1 MQTINHRWKQLGQ
14 PVTQEG
20 NKQEAQLKQDIWEKQ
35 RKTGIKQKP
44 ANIDTNTRSEHKK
57 EGDTRNPVGI
67 LKKKTFQNTNENSSK
82 AQQTK
87 SWTTQLPVLKTETVP
102 PVIILRGS
110 LICDYGSSHLNSSV
124 CCMLL

>member
-44 ANIDTNTRSEHKK
+44 ANIDTNTRSEHK
-57 EGDTRNPVGI
+57 
-67 LKKKTFQNTNENSSK
+67 KKKTFQNTNENSSK